1 MYAVRSQ
8 AARRLRPNASS
19 GLGRLLAVRILSR
32 DISTSL
38 PARSGE
44 ELPWYLRDQ
53 VKSQFTTPELESAH
67 IPEDVPTELKEIYEV
82 FIKEYGLEDLKIFDM
97 AYKHDLDEI
106 KDDVDYVLIS
116 TGKSEK
122 HVFNA
127 ARELRQY
134 LKLKYNVVPHIE
146 GMVSSAKTPAM
157 RRRLLRRANK
167 KPSATDNEYGKSAN
181 SWVVCTHDHAELHIL
196 TKSRREELNLES
208 LFCHPDD
215 AHLYESKM
223 ETQVDSDHIFSGI
236 RRFHTLA
243 RMPQAASLLSRL
255 QSLQAVE
262 YPHDLKDEFDAAI
275 DETSL
280 NEHSLRVQFYRL
292 LHLSWPEIV
301 PFSEVE
307 NAILAKYTSGLGDS
321 NSKIDDVVDYMK
333 LLLDTPGRGR
343 EKSQAD
349 DDLDKLS
356 CFMNTLY
363 LFLTDNFSMSL
374 NREFAPLLWRLTH
387 RADSEILPAMID
399 LVIEGAPISS
409 TDCQTT
415 ISSSKAR
422 DVLFLLRS
430 EKDVILTGAM
440 RELILLTYGNA
451 GDWEKFWAEWEDICM
466 HSKLDSGASVQR
478 YVRLAIYLALRN
490 DPAASL
496 AFLTEHWNVSS
507 SVAGGFLPR
516 FIQNGRKFN
525 SEPERLAFMRAM
537 AALIES
543 AGGLDQAVFDDI
555 KDQITE
561 L

>member
-1 MYAVRSQ
+1 MYTVRSQ
-8 AARRLRPNASS
+8 AARRLRPKAS
-19 GLGRLLAVRILSR
+19 LNLARLPTGRVLSR

-38 PARSGE
+38 PTRSGE
-44 ELPWYLRDQ
+44 ELPWYLREQ
-53 VKSQFTTPELESAH
+53 VKSEFTTPELESFQ
-67 IPEDVPTELKEIYEV
+67 IPEHVPAELKEIYGV
-82 FIKEYGLEDLKIFDM
+82 FVKEYGLEDLTIFDM
-97 AYKHDLDEI
+97 THKHELDEI
-106 KDDVDYVLIS
+106 KDEVDFVLLS

-127 ARELRQY
+127 AKELRQF
-134 LKLKYNVVPHIE
+134 LKQKYNVVPHIE

-181 SWVVCTHDHAELHIL
+181 SWVVCTHDHTELHIL

-215 AHLYESKM
+215 AHLYENKM
-223 ETQVDSDHIFSGI
+223 ETLFESDHIFSGI

-243 RMPQAASLLSRL
+243 RTPQAASLLSRL
-255 QSLQAVE
+255 QSLQAIE
-262 YPHDLKDEFDAAI
+262 YPRDLKDEFDATV

-280 NEHSLRVQFYRL
+280 NEHALRVQFYRL
-292 LHLSWPEIV
+292 LHLSWPENV
-301 PFSEVE
+301 PFREVE
-307 NAILAKYTSGLGDS
+307 DAILAKYTTDLGDS
-321 NSKIDDVVDYMK
+321 NTKIDDVVEYMK

-349 DDLDKLS
+349 DDLDRLS
-356 CFMNTLY
+356 SFMNTLY
-363 LFLTDNFSMSL
+363 LFLTDRFSMSL
-374 NREFAPLLWRLTH
+374 NHEFAPLLWRLTH

-399 LVIEGAPISS
+399 LVIEGAPISPAE
-409 TDCQTT
+409 CRVM

-430 EKDVILTGAM
+430 EKKTVLTGAM

-451 GDWEKFWAEWEDICM
+451 GKWEKFWAEWEDICM
-466 HSKLDSGASVQR
+466 HSKRDSGVSVQR

-516 FIQNGRKFN
+516 IIENGRKFN
-525 SEPERLAFMRAM
+525 SEPERLAFKRAM

-543 AGGLDQAVFDDI
+543 AGGRDQAVFDGI
-555 KDQITE
+555 RDQVAE